1 MSDVSRNRVVAAF
14 GGGIGGMKRSSALGK
29 LMRYC
34 RRHFFALACV
44 LLLAVGGVFLTVYA
58 TSFLRELT
66 DYIEHASRTA
76 GNAVA
81 MADVIDL
88 SNVMRLGLT
97 LVGMYIGS
105 ALCSFLQAF
114 FMAGVN
120 QKIALRLRGDI
131 AEKIDR
137 LPMRYFDAHAVGDT
151 LSRIT
156 NDVDTVAQS
165 MNASIATALTAGV
178 QIIIVI
184 FMMFFTNW
192 QMTLTAFVTVPFSF
206 SVLFFVVR
214 VSQKYFRA
222 QQREL
227 GALNGQAEEFYS
239 GLELLRAY
247 NAQERAVKTFEEQ
260 NERLKRAMFRANTLS
275 GLSHPLTTFVSK
287 LGYVAIC
294 VVGGILMA
302 RGMATLGALAAFL
315 IYINLFQSPLSQ
327 LGQVAAQFQQA
338 SAAAGRV
345 FEFLEEEE
353 ESKEEAKAVV
363 DPATARG
370 EVEFSHVKFGYDP
383 AKPVIRDFNAKI
395 RPGQKVAIVG
405 PTGAGKTTFINLL
418 MRFYEAEGEIKIDGV
433 PVRDMSRRNVRD
445 LFSMV
450 LQDAWVFEGTLKENI
465 VYCKEN
471 VSRERLVEAV
481 KAAEI
486 YHMARSLPQGGDT
499 VIREDSLSGGQK
511 QLITIARAMVDDSPM
526 LILDEAT
533 SNVDTRTEKTVQ
545 RAMDKL
551 AEGRTSFVIAHR
563 LSTIKNADLILV
575 LDKGDV
581 VEQGTHES
589 LLRKGGIYAAL
600 YNSQFAS

>member
-1 MSDVSRNRVVAAF
+1 
-14 GGGIGGMKRSSALGK
+14 MKRSSALGK

-34 RRHFFALACV
+34 RRYFFSFACV

-58 TSFLRELT
+58 TTFLRELT
-66 DYIEHASRTA
+66 DYIENASRAA
-76 GNAVA
+76 GGVLA
-81 MADVIDL
+81 MAEVIDL

-97 LVGMYIGS
+97 LASMYIGS
-105 ALCSFLQAF
+105 ALCSFLQSF
-114 FMAGVN
+114 FMAGIN

-178 QIIIVI
+178 QIIVVI

-192 QMTLTAFVTVPFSF
+192 QMSLTALVTVPFSF
-206 SVLFFVVR
+206 AVLFFVVR

-222 QQREL
+222 QQSEL

-239 GLELLRAY
+239 GMELLRAY
-247 NAQERAVKTFEEQ
+247 NAKERAIKIFEEQ
-260 NERLKRAMFRANTLS
+260 NEKLKKAMFKANTLS
-275 GLSHPLTTFVSK
+275 GLSHPLTTFISK

-315 IYINLFQSPLSQ
+315 IYINLFQSPLTQ

-345 FEFLEEEE
+345 FEFLEKEEE
-353 ESKEEAKAVV
+353 PKEEAKTVF
-363 DPATARG
+363 DPATVRG
-370 EVEFSHVKFGYDP
+370 EVEFLHVNFGYDP

-395 RPGQKVAIVG
+395 KPGQKVAIVD
-405 PTGAGKTTFINLL
+405 PTGAGKTTLVNLL
-418 MRFYEAEGEIKIDGV
+418 MRFYEAEGEIRIDGV
-433 PVRDMSRRNVRD
+433 SIKELSRENVRSF
-445 LFSMV
+445 FSMV

-465 VYCKEN
+465 VYCREN

-486 YHMARSLPQGGDT
+486 YHMVRSLPQGADT

-511 QLITIARAMVDDSPM
+511 QLITIARAMVDDAPM

-533 SNVDTRTEKTVQ
+533 SNVDTRTEQTIQ

-551 AEGRTSFVIAHR
+551 SEGRTSFVIAHR

-575 LDKGDV
+575 LDHGDV
-581 VEQGTHES
+581 VEQGTHEE
-589 LLRKGGIYAAL
+589 LLGQNGFYARL
-600 YNSQFAS
+600 YNSQYAR